1 MSKSI
6 MSLADVGLIKGALK
20 HLRMLMEEADKTGEF
35 ALKAGLMFAVFGL
48 ELTLRS
54 LERLGEK
61 P

>member
-1 MSKSI
+1 MGENVV
-6 MSLADVGLIKGALK
+6 SLADVGLIKGALK
-20 HLRMLMEEADKTGEF
+20 HLRMLMDEVDKTGEL

-61 P
+61 L